1 MTISLQQYRL
11 KIANF
16 NSIHNPRKP
25 IYSKVYPKTN
35 IFIIF
40 LLLSTTLY
48 YGGYDD
54 YECKGCHKY
63 FDDIHNINIHYSLD
77 NNNSSPFLFN
87 HRTAHNKL
95 MKIYNGNIS
104 SIKSLKI
111 MQYNKGSS
119 DYSKKEHIL
128 NKHITDKHIDIACI
142 SEANISESYLANN
155 DVLSGYICES
165 KPMSDRIDMS
175 RNIILINE
183 NIPYIRRRDLENE
196 YIATIWIE
204 VKLKSKKNI
213 LVMGGYRQW
222 RLFKELGIIDSN
234 KTKNQI
240 DRFKKI
246 IEQWSNAIKEGKDV
260 IVVMDTNID
269 TQTNSNHNTT
279 NRIKPLYDILQQH

>member
-1 MTISLQQYRL
+1 
-11 KIANF
+11 
-16 NSIHNPRKP
+16 
-25 IYSKVYPKTN
+25 
-35 IFIIF
+35 
-40 LLLSTTLY
+40 
-48 YGGYDD
+48 
-54 YECKGCHKY
+54 
-63 FDDIHNINIHYSLD
+63 
-77 NNNSSPFLFN
+77 
-87 HRTAHNKL
+87 
-95 MKIYNGNIS
+95 
-104 SIKSLKI
+104 
-111 MQYNKGSS
+111 
-119 DYSKKEHIL
+119 
-128 NKHITDKHIDIACI
+128 
-142 SEANISESYLANN
+142 
-155 DVLSGYICES
+155 
-165 KPMSDRIDMS
+165 MS

-279 NRIKPLYDILQQH
+279 NRIKPLHDILQQHLNTYNITQHNNNLLTTHYTKNQVVLITFFQMCQTKL

>member
-1 MTISLQQYRL
+1 
-11 KIANF
+11 
-16 NSIHNPRKP
+16 
-25 IYSKVYPKTN
+25 
-35 IFIIF
+35 
-40 LLLSTTLY
+40 
-48 YGGYDD
+48 
-54 YECKGCHKY
+54 
-63 FDDIHNINIHYSLD
+63 
-77 NNNSSPFLFN
+77 
-87 HRTAHNKL
+87 
-95 MKIYNGNIS
+95 
-104 SIKSLKI
+104 
-111 MQYNKGSS
+111 
-119 DYSKKEHIL
+119 
-128 NKHITDKHIDIACI
+128 
-142 SEANISESYLANN
+142 
-155 DVLSGYICES
+155 
-165 KPMSDRIDMS
+165 MSDRIDMS

-246 IEQWSNAIKEGKDV
+246 IEQWSNALKEGKDV

-279 NRIKPLYDILQQH
+279 VSD